1 MTISR
6 ECIGLAAEFAVASEL
21 CKRGIY
27 AQLTFGN
34 KKRTDILVMTEHE
47 IFTRIEVKAKQGA
60 TWPNCKGIYG
70 NNVFLVLVD
79 FANKN
84 EEERPDFYIMNP
96 EDWFG
101 FIKNEITRLKNKN
114 PKVNIEINS
123 ENVPIWR
130 DQVNKFGKPYMG
142 MGISPKAIQEYKE
155 AWHKISDQMPA
166 S

>member
-1 MTISR
+1 MTISK

-34 KKRTDILVMTEHE
+34 KKRTDLLVMTDHE

-84 EEERPDFYIMNP
+84 EDERPDFYVMNS
-96 EDWFG
+96 EDWLS
-101 FIKNEITRLKNKN
+101 FIKKEITRLKRNLSNCAFRYGFLRLATDSTAQSGFKL
-114 PKVNIEINS
+114 KMI
-123 ENVPIWR
+123 
-130 DQVNKFGKPYMG
+130 D
-142 MGISPKAIQEYKE
+142 
-155 AWHKISDQMPA
+155 
-166 S
+166 